1 MLKGSDFMDEKLYFK
16 ENLYYLRTTNN
27 LSQLELAKLLG
38 VSRSAITRWEQGVRI
53 PIVDAAVIIAK
64 YFNVSLDELLTE
76 DLSQKGK

>member
-1 MLKGSDFMDEKLYFK
+1 MDEKLYFK

>member
-38 VSRSAITRWEQGVRI
+38 VSRSAITRWEQGVRM